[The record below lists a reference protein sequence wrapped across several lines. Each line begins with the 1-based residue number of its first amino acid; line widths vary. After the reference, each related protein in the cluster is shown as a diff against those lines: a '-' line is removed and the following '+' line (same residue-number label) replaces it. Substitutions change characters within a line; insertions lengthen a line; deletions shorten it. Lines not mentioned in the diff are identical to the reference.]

1 MPDRLGQTRS
11 NAVRGK
17 TEELFHPGDVLI
29 EQVILRSGLR
39 EVDVQ
44 RIMVSFNIFED
55 IYSNVLSGSLTLI
68 DSINL
73 IGTFPI
79 AGLETVEIVFKTPG
93 FPGAPA
99 TELNMRVYQISD
111 RNTGSAGVLTDTTQ
125 SYTLQLVS
133 HAYFRNQE
141 RRVRKAYS
149 QMPISE
155 MVERITGNILGEEVF
170 VEATTGIQSFV
181 IPSWKPFKAINW
193 LASRARPEENPAAAN
208 YLFFETADGFQF
220 RSLNDL
226 SQRTPAM
233 RLVYDPAN
241 FRSHRSGSGSGRSRS
256 ILPEMQLIRSYTI
269 LQSGSTMDR
278 VNQGMYASKL
288 ITHDIVTKTFKTDV
302 FDYLS
307 NFAKLHHIEDQLVDS
322 EGNVT
327 TQKAKAFPGHA
338 EHGSN
343 PDALVRFYPKHNQM
357 FDGIQDYDESQKWLL
372 QRNSQLRQFESL
384 RIQVEAPGIN
394 WLRAGQIVV
403 LDVPRPENVKGSI
416 HPDDRDPEV
425 SGNYIVSNIHHIV
438 SPDSHEMI
446 LELSKGSLP
455 FGSNQGISDILDVSA
470 TSKIINQVPTG
481 TEILQ
486 DLPFGL
492 GGTLAT

>member
-1 MPDRLGQTRS
+1 MPDRLGPTRS
-11 NAVRGK
+11 NAVRGRM
-17 TEELFHPGDVLI
+17 EELYHPGDVRI
-29 EQVILRSGLR
+29 EQVILRSGVR

-73 IGTFPI
+73 IGAFPI

-111 RNTGSAGVLTDTTQ
+111 RNTGSSGDLTDTTQ

-141 RRVRKAYS
+141 SRVRKAYTK
-149 QMPISE
+149 MPISE
-155 MVERITGNILGEEVF
+155 MAERITNNILDEELF
-170 VEATTGIQSFV
+170 IEDTSGIQSFV
-181 IPSWKPFKAINW
+181 IPSWKPFKALNW
-193 LASRARPEENPAAAN
+193 LASRARPAENPDAAN

-220 RSLNDL
+220 RSLNEL
-226 SQRTPAM
+226 SQRTPAL

-241 FRSHRSGSGSGRSRS
+241 FRLPSSSLSGRPRL
-256 ILPEMQLIRSYTI
+256 ILPEMQLIRSYSI
-269 LQSGSTMDR
+269 LQSGSTMER
-278 VNQGMYASKL
+278 VDQGMYASKL
-288 ITHDIVTKTFKTDV
+288 ITHDIVTKTFKTEV

-307 NFAKLHHIEDQLVDS
+307 NFAKLQHVEDQLVDS

-327 TQKAKAFPGHA
+327 TQNAKAFPGHA

-343 PDALVRFYPKHNQM
+343 PDALVRFYPKHSQI

-384 RIQVEAPGIN
+384 RIRVEAPGIN
-394 WLRAGQIVV
+394 WLRAGQIVI
-403 LDVPRPENVKGSI
+403 LDVPRPENVKGNV

-438 SPDSHEMI
+438 STDSHEMV

-455 FGSNQGISDILDVSA
+455 FGSNQGLADILDISA
-470 TSKIINQVPTG
+470 TSEIINKRPTG

-486 DLPFGL
+486 ALPFEL
-492 GGTLAT
+492 PPTALT